1 MNYWIETGNLDEKD
15 SKLTIKLMLLKAV
28 ILGRMRNI
36 RIEENITLTSQ
47 QNS

>member
-1 MNYWIETGNLDEKD
+1 MNYWIETGNLDGKG
-15 SKLTIKLMLLKAV
+15 SKLTMKLMLVKVV

-36 RIEENITLTSQ
+36 RIEENITLASQ